1 MNHLKILFISFF
13 LSSLVLSQNDKSPE
27 ERAVMQTERFA
38 KELQLSADQKAQF
51 LTIQTGINQKIDGI
65 RISKM
70 NEDEKRNALNSI
82 REGRTSMLQAIL
94 NDEQKQKMTALDEK
108 QKMNA
113 QKKKKNRKKKRKE
126 KIKKSKSNYI

>member
-1 MNHLKILFISFF
+1 MNHLKILFISLF
-13 LSSLVLSQNDKSPE
+13 LSSLVFSQNEKSPE

-38 KELQLSADQKAQF
+38 KELLLSAEQKAQF

-82 REGRTSMLQAIL
+82 REARTSMLQAIL

-113 QKKKKNRKKKRKE
+113 QKKKKNRKKKERKD
-126 KIKKSKSNYI
+126 KKK